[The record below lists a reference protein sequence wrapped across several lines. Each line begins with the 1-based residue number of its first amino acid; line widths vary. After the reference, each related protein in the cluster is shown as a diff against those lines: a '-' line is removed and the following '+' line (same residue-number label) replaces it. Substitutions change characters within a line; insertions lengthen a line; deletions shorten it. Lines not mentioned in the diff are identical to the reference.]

1 MNRFISVFLLI
12 IGLLVAQGRASCTCS
27 NGLTIGA
34 DININ
39 LSLCNRFSASAIV
52 IKGFILSSAN
62 VTGGVINV
70 AVYITECL
78 KGNLQVGTI
87 VHIKVNATGCGLSLA
102 VNLLVNVG
110 YLLGLD
116 IDVNGIISLSP
127 CGLYIRL
134 DDLTKVDLGNLG
146 LLCGHG
152 PSLNLLCGSTT
163 CSGLEVCVPGVV
175 DVCVCPNINICLPN
189 LLAPVCGTDGN
200 SYNNLCLLNIASC
213 NAVKGGGVKIDLLA
227 PVACNAGLLAGLNR
241 CLGNVLGGLGLRK

>member
-1 MNRFISVFLLI
+1 MNRFIIVFVMI

-39 LSLCNRFSASAIV
+39 VSLCDRFSASAHV
-52 IKGFILSSAN
+52 IQGFVVSTAPL
-62 VTGGVINV
+62 TGGLVNV
-70 AVYITECL
+70 AVYITACL

-87 VHIKVNATGCGLSLA
+87 INIKVNANECGLALS

-116 IDVNGIISLSP
+116 VDVNGVLCLSP
-127 CGLYIRL
+127 CGLFIRL
-134 DDLTKVDLGNLG
+134 DDLTDIDLGALN

-175 DVCVCPNINICLPN
+175 DLCLCPNINICLPN
-189 LLAPVCGTDGN
+189 LLAPVCGSDGN
-200 SYNNLCLLNIASC
+200 TYNNLCLLNIASC

-227 PVACNAGLLAGLNR
+227 EVACTPGILSGVTR
-241 CLGNVLGGLGLRK
+241 CLGDVVAGLGL